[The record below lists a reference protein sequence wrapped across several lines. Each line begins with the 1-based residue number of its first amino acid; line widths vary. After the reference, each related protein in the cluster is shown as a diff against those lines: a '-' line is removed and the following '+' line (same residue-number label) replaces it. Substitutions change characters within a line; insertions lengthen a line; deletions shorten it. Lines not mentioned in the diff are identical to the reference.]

1 MYSKANQKN
10 TVGFVLHAVPYQE
23 NSLLVDAITAD
34 FGRISFVARGAK
46 SKRSNLKAALQV
58 FVPLKLTLSGTD
70 KSLKTLVHCEVSGRQ
85 FQYLPPVLFSALY
98 VNELLAA
105 LYKIEDSSQI
115 LFAAYLD
122 ALTRLEEGYPE
133 SWTLRQFELA
143 LLEELG
149 YGIDLSS
156 EANSGAPIMP
166 RKWYL
171 YQSGTGFREIMPD
184 MIGSISMSDAYNGAD
199 IIALRTGENLSPHA
213 MQSMK
218 NLIKKNLD
226 TLLDGKVL
234 YSRELYRDYL
244 NVGKG
249 ALAVPR
255 NQKSDSSKSA
265 EPDAD
270 AESENSAG
278 TETEAAALTA
288 ASSPE
293 VSQENVNQVQADVPE
308 VSPESIESEPPAS
321 PECSEAEAEPDN
333 APCENASPENPSG
346 SESESQSEETSQDR
360 DINFDL

>member
-1 MYSKANQKN
+1 
-10 TVGFVLHAVPYQE
+10 
-23 NSLLVDAITAD
+23 
-34 FGRISFVARGAK
+34 
-46 SKRSNLKAALQV
+46 
-58 FVPLKLTLSGTD
+58 
-70 KSLKTLVHCEVSGRQ
+70 
-85 FQYLPPVLFSALY
+85 
-98 VNELLAA
+98 
-105 LYKIEDSSQI
+105 
-115 LFAAYLD
+115 
-122 ALTRLEEGYPE
+122 
-133 SWTLRQFELA
+133 
-143 LLEELG
+143 
-149 YGIDLSS
+149 
-156 EANSGAPIMP
+156 MP

>member
-1 MYSKANQKN
+1 M
-10 TVGFVLHAVPYQE
+10 
-23 NSLLVDAITAD
+23 DAITAD

-46 SKRSNLKAALQV
+46 SKRSSLKAALQV

-70 KSLKTLVHCEVSGRQ
+70 KSLKTLVRCEVSGRQ

-156 EANSGAPIMP
+156 EADSGASIMP

-171 YQSGTGFREIMPD
+171 YQTGAGFREIMPD

-249 ALAVPR
+249 AAAVPR
-255 NQKSDSSKSA
+255 NQKSESRQAA
-265 EPDAD
+265 EP
-270 AESENSAG
+270 ESESGNSAG
-278 TETEAAALTA
+278 TESAEVTADSCPEASRGDADLAAADVTREVA
-288 ASSPE
+288 AATPDAGGEGDPS
-293 VSQENVNQVQADVPE
+293 
-308 VSPESIESEPPAS
+308 AS
-321 PECSEAEAEPDN
+321 PERSEAGEPVQGSAPEAEVEAVPDNAAGEKAAPENAGGSEAEGA
-333 APCENASPENPSG
+333 
-346 SESESQSEETSQDR
+346 SESEEASQGR
-360 DINFDL
+360 DMNFDL

>member
-1 MYSKANQKN
+1 M
-10 TVGFVLHAVPYQE
+10 
-23 NSLLVDAITAD
+23 
-34 FGRISFVARGAK
+34 
-46 SKRSNLKAALQV
+46 QV

-70 KSLKTLVHCEVSGRQ
+70 KSLKTLAHCEVSGRQ

-156 EANSGAPIMP
+156 EAESGAPIMP

-255 NQKSDSSKSA
+255 NQKTDNSKSV
-265 EPDAD
+265 EPEAD
-270 AESENSAG
+270 AENTAG
-278 TETEAAALTA
+278 TETTVPAAAC
-288 ASSPE
+288 SPE
-293 VSQENVNQVQADVPE
+293 ASQENVNQVQADVP
-308 VSPESIESEPPAS
+308 PEPGESDPSAS
-321 PECSEAEAEPDN
+321 PEVSAAGEADQGSVPEAEAKADADDAAGENEVP
-333 APCENASPENPSG
+333 ENAAE
-346 SESESQSEETSQDR
+346 SESEEASQDR
-360 DINFDL
+360 DMNFDL

>member
-1 MYSKANQKN
+1 M
-10 TVGFVLHAVPYQE
+10 
-23 NSLLVDAITAD
+23 DAITAD

-46 SKRSNLKAALQV
+46 SKRSSLKAALQV

-70 KSLKTLVHCEVSGRQ
+70 KSLKTLARCEVSGRQ

-156 EANSGAPIMP
+156 EADSGAPIMP

-255 NQKSDSSKSA
+255 NQKTESSKSA
-265 EPDAD
+265 EPEAD

-288 ASSPE
+288 VSCPE
-293 VSQENVNQVQADVPE
+293 SLQENVNQVQADVPPEAPE
-308 VSPESIESEPPAS
+308 VSPESGESDPPAS
-321 PECSEAEAEPDN
+321 PECSEADAGSQGGAPEAEAEPDN
-333 APCENASPENPSG
+333 APCENASPENPAG
-346 SESESQSEETSQDR
+346 SESEGQSEETSQDR

>member
-1 MYSKANQKN
+1 M
-10 TVGFVLHAVPYQE
+10 
-23 NSLLVDAITAD
+23 DAITAD

-46 SKRSNLKAALQV
+46 SKRSSLKAALQV

-70 KSLKTLVHCEVSGRQ
+70 KSLKTLVRCEVSGRQ

-156 EANSGAPIMP
+156 EADSGAPIMP

-171 YQSGTGFREIMPD
+171 YQTGAGFREIMPD

-255 NQKSDSSKSA
+255 NQKSESSKSA
-265 EPDAD
+265 EPEAD
-270 AESENSAG
+270 AENSAG
-278 TETEAAALTA
+278 TETAALTA
-288 ASSPE
+288 ASCPE
-293 VSQENVNQVQADVPE
+293 TSQENVNQVQADVVPE
-308 VSPESIESEPPAS
+308 VPDVSPESGESDSPDS
-321 PECSEAEAEPDN
+321 PESSHADEGFRGSAPEAEVEAGPDNAAGEKAAPENAGGSEAEGA
-333 APCENASPENPSG
+333 
-346 SESESQSEETSQDR
+346 SESEEASQGR
-360 DINFDL
+360 DMNFDL

>member
-1 MYSKANQKN
+1 M
-10 TVGFVLHAVPYQE
+10 
-23 NSLLVDAITAD
+23 DAITAD

-46 SKRSNLKAALQV
+46 SKRSSLKAALQV

-70 KSLKTLVHCEVSGRQ
+70 KSLKTLARCEVSGRQ

-156 EANSGAPIMP
+156 EADSGAPIMP

-249 ALAVPR
+249 AAAVPR
-255 NQKSDSSKSA
+255 NQKTESSKSA
-265 EPDAD
+265 EPEAD
-270 AESENSAG
+270 AESDNAAG

-293 VSQENVNQVQADVPE
+293 SLQENVNQAQAD
-308 VSPESIESEPPAS
+308 VSPESGESDPSAS
-321 PECSEAEAEPDN
+321 PECTADEEAQGSDPEAEVKAEPDN
-333 APCENASPENPSG
+333 APCENAVPENPAG
-346 SESESQSEETSQDR
+346 SESEGQSEETSQDR